1 MSLETA
7 IRLIVTGQVLLIAL
21 LFFTGK
27 GSRSV
32 RIGGGLLVL
41 SVVGYLF
48 RTSAELST
56 ALSSVLPLLNFFSMA
71 TPYFLWLF
79 ARCVFDSPLPRVWI
93 MAVFVVV
100 NLACWLVFSFG
111 ESLGESILQSA
122 TVVWRMTALIV
133 LVNTLW
139 LSAIGRRDDLLEK
152 RRRFRSIFVIL
163 VSLQAIAIVFVELI
177 YGLALPPPWL
187 TMVNVIMIGVLALG
201 ISVPLLRLNED
212 FFPER
217 PQPVGHE
224 PEPSGSL
231 LSASEKVLFDKLT
244 AAMDNGLYRRT
255 GLTISALAA
264 DLGYPEHQLRR
275 LINKRLGFRNFS
287 FFLNSFRIEEA
298 TERLKDPEFAR
309 TPVLTIALD
318 LGFASLGPFNRAF
331 KEMTGVTP
339 TAYRERAVLAD
350 SE

>member
-27 GSRSV
+27 GSRSS

-48 RTSAELST
+48 RTSTELST
-56 ALSSVLPLLNFFSMA
+56 ALSPVLPLLNFLSMS

-79 ARCVFDSPLPRVWI
+79 ARCVFDSPLPRAWI
-93 MAVFVVV
+93 VAAFIFV
-100 NLACWLVFSFG
+100 NLTCWVVFSFG
-111 ESLGESILQSA
+111 ESLGEPVLEWTAVI
-122 TVVWRMTALIV
+122 WRLTALIV

-163 VSLQAIAIVFVELI
+163 VSLQAIAIIFVELI
-177 YGLALPPPWL
+177 YGLELPPQWL
-187 TMVNVIMIGVLALG
+187 AMLNVIMIGVLALG
-201 ISVPLLRLNED
+201 ISIPLLRLNED

-217 PQPVGHE
+217 PQSVTHE
-224 PEPSGSL
+224 PVQSGSPL
-231 LSASEKVLFDKLT
+231 GASDKVLFDRLT

-255 GLTISALAA
+255 GLTITALAA
-264 DLGYPEHQLRR
+264 ELGYPEHQLRR
-275 LINKRLGFRNFS
+275 LINKHLGFRNFS

-298 TERLKDPEFAR
+298 TERLQNPEHAR

-339 TAYRERAVLAD
+339 TAYREQAVLAD